1 MSSTRLTLTLP
12 SGQPLDAIGGLSS
25 PHLPAHHPYKQ
36 PTTNLEVMM
45 IFLLDINICKQKI
58 ANDLIHPWSTGTKK
72 IKFVALL
79 IASMKTRCSVKWRTW
94 WISHLRFT
102 CSHLCAILLRDFLME
117 NTKILFICKFSIKV
131 GGLITDTLVSLC
143 TLRENSIK
151 KLFEPC

>member
-58 ANDLIHPWSTGTKK
+58 ANDLIHPWSTRTKK
-72 IKFVALL
+72 YI

>member
-58 ANDLIHPWSTGTKK
+58 LWSTGT
-72 IKFVALL
+72 KFVALL

>member
-1 MSSTRLTLTLP
+1 MSSTRLTLTLT

-45 IFLLDINICKQKI
+45 IFSLVINICKPKI
-58 ANDLIHPWSTGTKK
+58 AMILFTFDLQEQKN

-117 NTKILFICKFSIKV
+117 NKKILFICKFSIKV

-143 TLRENSIK
+143 TWGRTQQET
-151 KLFEPC
+151 FEPC